1 MMEPTSI
8 AQKQAIINAIVLLDK
23 AAEFRRRA
31 EESWHGR
38 SLLAPQQH
46 ERMAE
51 SCEKHA
57 RAELARAQ
65 AAKG

>member
-1 MMEPTSI
+1 MTPTSI
-8 AQKQAIINAIVLLDK
+8 AHERAVINAIVLLDK

-31 EESWHGR
+31 KESWHGR

-51 SCEKHA
+51 VCERDA
-57 RAELARAQ
+57 RAELARA
-65 AAKG
+65 KGGQS